1 MSVYEVISM
10 NMFFKVS
17 FFIVYGSFFFLRQ
30 HYTNNRKREDTPAE
44 SFEVL
49 QEAVKNEGK
58 LSIVFRT
65 ILSFGLILCLI
76 LYLFN
81 PKSLVKLRL
90 QIPDGLRLLGLL
102 GALSSLPLLY
112 HIHQELGKYWSP
124 DLVLQEDHQLV
135 TTGVYRWVRHPMYS
149 ALSVFMVG
157 ISLLSAHLVII
168 LPHFLTLLSILSR
181 IDKEEKM
188 MENSFGAEYLQ
199 YEKRT
204 GRLIP
209 KFSMNLLNN

>member
-1 MSVYEVISM
+1 MDV
-10 NMFFKVS
+10 FLRVS
-17 FFIVYGSFFFLRQ
+17 FFVVYGSFFFLRQ
-30 HYTNNRKREDTPAE
+30 RYANPRQSGKDEDLAA
-44 SFEVL
+44 SYEVL
-49 QEAVKNEGK
+49 QEAVENEGK
-58 LSIVFRT
+58 VSVAFRT

-81 PKSLVKLRL
+81 PKSLTGLSLKIPYSLRM
-90 QIPDGLRLLGLL
+90 LGLL
-102 GALSSLPLLY
+102 GAISSLPLLY

-149 ALSVFMVG
+149 ALGVFMVG

-168 LPHFLTLLSILSR
+168 LPHFLTLLTILSR
-181 IDKEEKM
+181 IGKEEKM
-188 MENSFGAEYLQ
+188 MENSFGVEYLQ
-199 YEKRT
+199 YEKQT

-209 KFSMNLLNN
+209 KFSMIPLNN